1 MQLEQ
6 TNILIHRAVAGDRDA
21 LGELLARHHAYLS
34 MLASG
39 QLHHRMQSKA
49 DASDLVQE
57 TYLVV
62 QNQIMTFRGATDS
75 EFASW
80 LRSILV
86 RVFAQHFR
94 RYLGTQRRDVRL
106 EESLTLSMD
115 TSSMKLQ
122 NSVIDKVSSPADQLI
137 CNETA
142 VAIASALDAISES
155 YRQVILLRHMQG
167 LSLQEIAQ
175 TMNRTPDSIEKL
187 LVRGHEKLKHVLIA
201 RLGPT
206 FFLGKG

>member
-6 TNILIHRAVAGDRDA
+6 TTILIHRAVAGDRDA

-62 QNQIMTFRGATDS
+62 QSQISTFRGATDA

-80 LRSILV
+80 LRRILV
-86 RVFAQHFR
+86 RVLAQHFR
-94 RYLGTQRRDVRL
+94 RFLGTQRRDVRL
-106 EESLTLSMD
+106 EESLTLSIE
-115 TSSMKLQ
+115 TSSMKLRK
-122 NSVIDKVSSPADQLI
+122 SVFDKVNSPADQLI
-137 CNETA
+137 CIETA
-142 VAIASALDAISES
+142 VVIASALDAISES
-155 YRQVILLRHMQG
+155 YRQVILLRHMQD

-187 LVRGHEKLKHVLIA
+187 LVRGLEKLKHVLIA

>member
-1 MQLEQ
+1 
-6 TNILIHRAVAGDRDA
+6 LIHRAVAGERDA
-21 LGELLARHHAYLS
+21 LGELLARHHTYLS
-34 MLASG
+34 MLAAG

-62 QNQIMTFRGATDS
+62 QSHINTFRGSTDS

-80 LRSILV
+80 LRSILG
-86 RVFAQHFR
+86 RVLARHFR

-106 EESLTLSMD
+106 EESLTLSIES
-115 TSSMKLQ
+115 SSMMLQ
-122 NSVIDKVSSPADQLI
+122 NAVIDTMSSPADQLI
-137 CNETA
+137 CLETA

-155 YRQVILLRHMQG
+155 YRQVILLRYMQG

-187 LVRGHEKLKHVLIA
+187 LVRGLKKLKHLLIG
-201 RLGPT
+201 RLGSS
-206 FFLGKG
+206 FYLSKG

>member
-62 QNQIMTFRGATDS
+62 QNQILTFRGATDS

-86 RVFAQHFR
+86 RVFAQHNKGSIDPEQFKQQSVVSAE
-94 RYLGTQRRDVRL
+94 LFI
-106 EESLTLSMD
+106 EEKSF
-115 TSSMKLQ
+115 
-122 NSVIDKVSSPADQLI
+122 N
-137 CNETA
+137 
-142 VAIASALDAISES
+142 
-155 YRQVILLRHMQG
+155 
-167 LSLQEIAQ
+167 
-175 TMNRTPDSIEKL
+175 
-187 LVRGHEKLKHVLIA
+187 
-201 RLGPT
+201 
-206 FFLGKG
+206 